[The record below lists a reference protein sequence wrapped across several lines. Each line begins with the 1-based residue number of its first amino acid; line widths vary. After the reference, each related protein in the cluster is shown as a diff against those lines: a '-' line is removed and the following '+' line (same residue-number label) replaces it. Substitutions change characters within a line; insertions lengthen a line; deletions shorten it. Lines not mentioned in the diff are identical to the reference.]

1 MKIRK
6 IIQVLM
12 GSLLLLSVFTISV
25 QACTGIRLTTEQN
38 SAVYGR
44 TNEWGAFDLNSRV
57 AAVPKG
63 FHFQGLTPEG
73 NNGKKWTGK
82 YNFLGLDAIGKDVFI
97 DGMNEKGLAVGFF
110 YHKGFAHYMKYKKKE
125 AHNTI
130 TATDMVSYI
139 LSQFKN
145 VDQVKKNLKDIRVV
159 AVEEESLGIPAY
171 AHWMVTEASGK
182 SIVIEY
188 LNGKLKIY
196 PNPLGVITNNPTY
209 DWQMTNLRNYL
220 KLSIEPAPNR
230 KIAGVE
236 FTPLSG
242 GSGMIG
248 LPGDFT
254 STSRFVRAA
263 VWSHTDQSLE
273 KSNDAVYELFR
284 ILDNF
289 NVPLKSAEG
298 SDNKEK
304 DIKGMRSSTQWT
316 TAWDLK
322 HRVLYFHTQYNRR
335 VREVDLNKI
344 KFVPN
349 TIIRTP
355 MDRKKQQD
363 IQDITAHLK

>member
-1 MKIRK
+1 MQIKKFIHT
-6 IIQVLM
+6 LM
-12 GSLLLLSVFTISV
+12 GTLLLLSALTTSV
-25 QACTGIRLTTEQN
+25 QACTGIRLTTEDG
-38 SAVYGR
+38 STVYGR

-57 AAVPKG
+57 AAVPSG
-63 FHFQGLTPEG
+63 YHFRGLTPDG

-110 YHKGFAHYMKYKKKE
+110 YHKGFAHYMKYDKKK
-125 AHNTI
+125 ARNTI
-130 TATDMVSYI
+130 TATDMVSYL

-145 VDQVKKNLKDIRVV
+145 VDEVEKAVKHVRVV
-159 AVEEESLGIPAY
+159 AVKEASLGIPAY

-188 LNGKLKIY
+188 IDGKLKLY
-196 PNPLGVITNNPTY
+196 KNPLGVITNNPTY

-220 KLSIEPAPNR
+220 NLSINPAPNR
-230 KIAGVE
+230 KIAGIE

-242 GSGMIG
+242 GSGMVG

-263 VWSHTDQSLE
+263 VWSHTDQPL
-273 KSNDAVYELFR
+273 KNSNDAVYELFR

-289 NVPLKSAEG
+289 DVPLKSAEG

-304 DIKGMRSSTQWT
+304 NVTGMRSSTQWT

-322 HRVLYFHTQYNRR
+322 HRVLFFHTQYNRR
-335 VREVDLNKI
+335 VQEVDLNKV

-349 TIIRTP
+349 TIVHTP
-355 MDRKKQQD
+355 MDPTKQQD
-363 IQDITAHLK
+363 IHNITMNLK

>member
-1 MKIRK
+1 MQIKK
-6 IIQVLM
+6 IIQMLM
-12 GSLLLLSVFTISV
+12 GTLLLFSVFTTSV
-25 QACTGIRLTTEQN
+25 QACTGIRLLTEEG
-38 SAVYGR
+38 STVYGR

-57 AAVPKG
+57 AAIPKG
-63 FHFQGLTPEG
+63 YHFRGLTPDG
-73 NNGKKWTGK
+73 NNGKQWTGK
-82 YNFLGLDAIGKDVFI
+82 YNFVGLDALGKDVFI

-110 YHKGFAHYMKYKKKE
+110 YHKGFAHYMEYDKRK
-125 AHNTI
+125 ADNTI

-145 VDQVKKNLKDIRVV
+145 VDQVKKALKHIRVV
-159 AVEEESLGIPAY
+159 AVEEASLGVPAY
-171 AHWMVTEASGK
+171 AHWMVTESSGK

-188 LNGKLKIY
+188 LDGKLKTY
-196 PNPLGVITNNPTY
+196 KNPLGVITNNPTY

-220 KLSIEPAPNR
+220 NLSIEPAPSR

-242 GSGMIG
+242 GSGMVG

-263 VWSHTDQSLE
+263 VWSHTDQPL
-273 KSNDAVYELFR
+273 KNSNDAVYELFR

-304 DIKGMRSSTQWT
+304 DVKGMRSSTQWT

-322 HRVLYFHTQYNRR
+322 HQVLYFHTQYNRR
-335 VREVDLNKI
+335 IREVALNKI

-349 TIIRTP
+349 TITHTP
-355 MDRKKQQD
+355 MDQNKRQD
-363 IQDITAHLK
+363 IQNITEHLK